1 MLVLGRKQ
9 EQSIVI
15 NDTIV
20 VKVLGIRNNK
30 VQLGIEAPKEI
41 PIHRGELHDVLVK
54 SSTTAKTDAP
64 WRESLCCALLG

>member
-1 MLVLGRKQ
+1 MLVLSRKK

-20 VKVLGIRNNK
+20 VKVIGVRNNK

-41 PIHRGELHDVLVK
+41 PVHRGEVYDAIVE
-54 SSTTAKTDAP
+54 SATTAKTDAP